1 MRFHYFDDISF
12 FPFKNEFHGYA
23 FSKLKGDLV
32 AGISVALL
40 TLPQAMAYALIA
52 GLPLSTG
59 LFAAIFSS
67 LIAAIFGS
75 SRHLVVGPSNAIAI
89 LIQYGTAEILY
100 SHFRHLTGAERDIA
114 AFQIMTQLALLVA
127 VIQLLAASF
136 KLGRLTQFISYSVV
150 LGYVLGAAAA
160 IVINQLFVFFG
171 IPSLEGVNSLFD
183 KGAYFVLH
191 LNQTHWLTLS
201 VGLGS
206 LLLLVSLKRLGRGV
220 PYALITY
227 VATTAVL
234 SLCRYLMV
242 ADAGHVVTIG
252 DTGDIGGLTPQLM
265 MPFFDFK
272 IMNNL
277 LPIAFA
283 VGLLSIL
290 ETSAVAKSI
299 SSYSGQRLSINQEIL
314 GLGIGNL
321 TSAICGAMPISGSA
335 SRTTLNYESGAQTR
349 LAAIFGALMVGLI
362 LYVFGDFVARIPLAS
377 LSALLLMT
385 AGNLVK
391 KRQLLLCL
399 KTTRS
404 DAFVFFATFLSCIF
418 FSIDV
423 AFFIG
428 VSLSITLYL
437 NKAAMP
443 QVLQYF
449 VDDSGRIKSLE
460 YSSKEEISS
469 IRFIKVKG
477 ELFFG
482 AADLFQTTLKSI
494 AENETETKVIILQLK
509 NARDID
515 ATACMALQQLH
526 DYLRS
531 SGRYLILS
539 GLTLH
544 VWEVVS
550 DSGLV
555 RLIGKENMFVIN
567 EMNPNA
573 YFEKAVRRAQALVA
587 QDASI
592 HAEASDTVPEV
603 QTQDHP
609 ILHDQTAPELR

>member
-12 FPFKNEFHGYA
+12 FPYRKEFKGYGIK
-23 FSKLKGDLV
+23 KLHKDLT

-59 LFAAIFSS
+59 LFAAIFSC
-67 LIAAIFGS
+67 LIAALFGS

-100 SHFRHLTGAERDIA
+100 SHFRDLTGVERDIA
-114 AFQIMTQLALLVA
+114 AFQIMTQLAGLVA

-150 LGYVLGAAAA
+150 LGYVMGAAAA

-171 IPSLEGVNSLFD
+171 IPPMEGVNSLF
-183 KGAYFVLH
+183 ARAFYFVLH
-191 LNQTHWLTLS
+191 LNETHWLTLS

-206 LLLLVSLKRLGRGV
+206 LLLLVSLKRLGRGI
-220 PYALITY
+220 PYALVTY
-227 VATTAVL
+227 VVTTAVL
-234 SLCRYLMV
+234 ALCSYLMIGDV
-242 ADAGHVVTIG
+242 DQVTTIG
-252 DTGDIGGLTPQLM
+252 DTGDIGELSPKLM
-265 MPFFDFK
+265 LPHFDFK

-290 ETSAVAKSI
+290 ETSSVAKTI
-299 SSYSGQRLSINQEIL
+299 ASSTGQRLSINQEIL
-314 GLGIGNL
+314 GLGMGNL
-321 TSAICGAMPISGSA
+321 TSSVCGAMPISGSA
-335 SRTTLNYESGAQTR
+335 SRTTLNFESGAQTR
-349 LAAIFGALMVGLI
+349 LAAMFGAGMVGFI
-362 LYVFGDFVARIPLAS
+362 LYVFGDYVAKIPLAA

-385 AGNLVK
+385 AGNLIK
-391 KRQLLLCL
+391 KRQLLLYL
-399 KTTRS
+399 KATNS
-404 DAFVFFATFLSCIF
+404 DAFVFMATFLSCLV

-428 VSLSITLYL
+428 VSLSITFYL
-437 NKAAMP
+437 NKAAVP
-443 QVLQYF
+443 QVQQYF
-449 VDDSGRIKSLE
+449 VDDNGRIKSLE
-460 YSSKEEISS
+460 FCSKDEMTS

-494 AENETETKVIILQLK
+494 AEDESSTKVIILQLK

-515 ATACMALQQLH
+515 ATACMALQQLN

-531 SGRYLILS
+531 SGRHLILS

-544 VWEVVS
+544 VWEVMS
-550 DSGLV
+550 GSGLV
-555 RLIGKENMFVIN
+555 KMIGKENLFVMN
-567 EMNPNA
+567 DANPNA
-573 YFEKAVRRAQALVA
+573 YFNKAVQRAQELAKIEEVKELEE
-587 QDASI
+587 
-592 HAEASDTVPEV
+592 AEMVESETGAEV
-603 QTQDHP
+603 ISPDP
-609 ILHDQTAPELR
+609 I